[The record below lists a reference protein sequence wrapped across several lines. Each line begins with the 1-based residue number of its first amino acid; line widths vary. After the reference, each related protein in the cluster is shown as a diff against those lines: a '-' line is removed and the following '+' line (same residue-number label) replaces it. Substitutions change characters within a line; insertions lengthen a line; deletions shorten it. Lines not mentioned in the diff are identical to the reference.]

1 MIFVTVGTQL
11 AFDRMVGAVDRWVN
25 AKDTQIIAQVGPT
38 EVRFSNIK
46 YKSFLEQEQLDHIM
60 KNTELVVAHAGMGS
74 ILSSLSLGK
83 PIIIMPRK
91 ASLGEHRN
99 EHQMA
104 TAKRFQNRPGVYVA
118 WDEQQLVVLLNRWSI
133 SRFDNVDEISNTAST
148 EFIANLKQLIGN
160 TQ

>member
-1 MIFVTVGTQL
+1 MILVTVGTQL

-25 AKDTQIIAQVGPT
+25 KKDIQVIAQVGPT
-38 EVRFSNIK
+38 EVCFSNIK
-46 YKSFLEQEQLDHIM
+46 YKSFLEQDELDHIL
-60 KNTELVVAHAGMGS
+60 KTSDLVVAHAGMGS

-104 TAKRFQNRPGVYVA
+104 TARRFQNRPGVYVA
-118 WDEQQLVVLLNRWSI
+118 WDEQQLVVLLNRWSTE
-133 SRFDNVDEISNTAST
+133 RFDHVDEISNTAPT
-148 EFIANLKQLIGN
+148 EFLANLKQLIGN
-160 TQ
+160 T

>member
-1 MIFVTVGTQL
+1 
-11 AFDRMVGAVDRWVN
+11 
-25 AKDTQIIAQVGPT
+25 
-38 EVRFSNIK
+38 
-46 YKSFLEQEQLDHIM
+46 
-60 KNTELVVAHAGMGS
+60 VAHAGMGS

-118 WDEQQLVVLLNRWSI
+118 WDEKQLVVLLNRWSI
-133 SRFDNVDEISNTAST
+133 EKFDNVDEISNTAPT